1 MQKRLAWIF
10 LLFLSGCS
18 SCEKAHGPFAPESLA
33 GKTIHATAIAAT
45 GGFAETMA
53 PGYTFD
59 TALGND
65 KTFKTTSTGKGA
77 DSSGT
82 FTYVRVDTQTGKL
95 TLTDTSSLHKGEAI
109 EVTLSFTS
117 PKLGEY
123 SVHVLTGQGGEQSG
137 TFELR

>member
-1 MQKRLAWIF
+1 MQKRIAWIF

-18 SCEKAHGPFAPESLA
+18 SCEKTNGSFAPESLD
-33 GKTIHATAIAAT
+33 GKTIHATAIDAT

-59 TALGND
+59 TTLAGD
-65 KTFKTTSTGKGA
+65 KTFKTASTGKAA

-82 FTYVRVDTQTGKL
+82 FTYVRVDAQSGKL
-95 TLTDTSSLHKGEAI
+95 KLTDTSALHKGEVI
-109 EVTLSFTS
+109 EVTLTFTS
-117 PKLGEY
+117 PKLGDY
-123 SVHVLTGQGGEQSG
+123 SVHVLNGQSGEQSG

>member
-18 SCEKAHGPFAPESLA
+18 SCEKPNGPFAPESLD
-33 GKTIHATAIAAT
+33 GKTIHATATEVT

-65 KTFKTTSTGKGA
+65 KTFKTTSTGKA

-82 FTYVRVDTQTGKL
+82 FTYARVDANTGKL
-95 TLTDTSSLHKGEAI
+95 KLTDTSALHKGETI
-109 EVTLSFTS
+109 EVMLTFTS
-117 PKLGEY
+117 AKVGDY
-123 SVHVLTGQGGEQSG
+123 NVHVLSGQGGEQSG